1 MWLGIMDNNL
11 SSLLPFFIT
20 IQEAG
25 NLLRISKSTVLRNM
39 KNGSLSCVKIGR
51 RTLIPSLAI
60 EGFIR
65 KSGSVN

>member
-1 MWLGIMDNNL
+1 MENNL

-25 NLLRISKSTVLRNM
+25 NLLRISKSTVLRKM

-51 RTLIPSLAI
+51 RTLIPALAI
-60 EGFIR
+60 EAFIR
-65 KSGSVN
+65 KSV